1 MITEATLIEF
11 LGEDLGV
18 DTSDLAPNSLLFST
32 GVIDSFALVSLMTY
46 LETEGRFRLSPT
58 EVNLDNLDSIERI
71 IAFCE
76 RKATAC

>member
-1 MITEATLIEF
+1 MITEETLIEF

-18 DTSDLAPNSLLFST
+18 DTSDLEPGSLLFST

-71 IAFCE
+71 IAFCQ